1 MRLEREAV
9 LLCRWIG
16 AVPCSRTGFLVWEP
30 GLGGREVKTWG
41 RKVEMGGLGGD
52 RKGREGFQCWE
63 WEGFGILS

>member
-1 MRLEREAV
+1 MRLEREAMGKEAV

-41 RKVEMGGLGGD
+41 RNVEMGGCETP
-52 RKGREGFQCWE
+52 GR
-63 WEGFGILS
+63 